1 MDNNFTITITNLEK
15 VIYMQTFETIDL
27 YSLMALLNKPSKRT
41 RSDKGQSRKRPP
53 EGPQLLPELEK

>member
-1 MDNNFTITITNLEK
+1 MDNFTITITNSSEK
-15 VIYMQTFETIDL
+15 VIYMQTFESIDL

-41 RSDKGQSRKRPP
+41 RSDKGQARKRA